1 MRKISTFL
9 LLGLSASVSGIE
21 TRDYEPLILQGSAIP
36 AALGKAVG
44 EIQLFRFVSAG
55 GTWEPVPFQI
65 DEKDGE
71 SGFFGARNGVLDA
84 ADEIVF
90 IARDLGD
97 RAAASL
103 WIEDENSRTQ
113 KRIEIAVHDP
123 LDASIRGYAYLFFT
137 PGPARST
144 FQYMEYDA
152 AKDRV
157 VSEIYDLRHG
167 THGLADSLAIR
178 PEAGGDGIDLLDR
191 QKFRLK
197 LRISIGGLSDDVVL
211 AEDTDKEFNLFKL
224 YPIRFRVSR
233 KRADVIPNHNV
244 RVLRQI
250 VLEIYA
256 KSADLEYIDSLRFTT
271 SYYPVFSE
279 FSTGILK
286 VPQMEYGG
294 VRGRVDMVLIS
305 TDLNR
310 NAKSMRFM
318 NPYNADG
325 SIVVDA
331 IPDAGILKDLVWP
344 GDNWHLIVAD
354 PAAAGVF
361 TFQASLLTLTR
372 TRRQA
377 PGSSR
382 ELYYLDSFLPNAG
395 DTGDGVSWGDTGF
408 KISGSIESDS
418 IDVSQYF
425 YYLPQNLTYSGAEQ
439 AFNQHFH
446 PLEAAIG
453 SQKYAYPVV
462 LDSDPPDAGIVLV
475 TPSPDSAFFGYTLT
489 ATALPGPMY
498 AFDHWSGDITGA
510 ANPDT
515 FFVDGPTH
523 ITAHFLKLPAITVD
537 TDPPGI
543 PFHVDGQ
550 DFGGEQTF
558 YWQTGETHQLCCD
571 SIYPVGTHTR
581 AVFTDW
587 NGASGLCLEYT
598 VPDQDDFLIGRY
610 IAQYRLIRYVQPA
623 GLGSITADPEGE
635 WFNKGTELAV
645 TAVPNPNV
653 SFIQWKGNLSG
664 TENPTMLVMDGP
676 RTIRAQFG
684 NLPPLV
690 HVPDTSFAEDDS
702 LLLSYD
708 LLDEWIEDPDDPDS
722 VMHRSL
728 SGSDLLHVVHDSLN
742 HRFLIKPAA
751 TDWNGLDTLFITV
764 ISPDGASASDSFLV
778 TVTPVPDPPGS
789 FHLLDPADETIVSE
803 WPQHIVFDWENSE
816 DPDLDPVIYRFE
828 LDSTP
833 LFNSPL
839 YILKHTITDSRYIL
853 VWPEGYI
860 NRTYYWRVWADDS
873 TGRSTGSS
881 ETFHFSLATG
891 VSDRDAGVP
900 DAFVLAPNVP
910 NPFNSS
916 TLIRFGLPVESDIK
930 LLVVNEQGKL
940 TGSLDAGRKKAGY
953 HTVSWDGK
961 NHNGLPLSSGIYF
974 IVLQAGHTTVIRKT
988 MLIR

>member
-1 MRKISTFL
+1 MMPHPSFRKPMKWIPAVL

-21 TRDYEPLILQGSAIP
+21 TRDDEPLILQGSAIP

-44 EIQLFRFVSAG
+44 EIQLFRFNSAG
-55 GTWEPVPFQI
+55 AAWEPVPFQI

-71 SGFFGARNGVLDA
+71 SGLFGSRNGVLDGN
-84 ADEIVF
+84 DEIVF

-97 RAAASL
+97 QASASN
-103 WIEDENSRTQ
+103 WIEDEYSRTQ
-113 KRIEIAVHDP
+113 KRVEISVQDP
-123 LDASIRGYAYLFFT
+123 LDASVRGYAYLFFT
-137 PGPARST
+137 PDPPRST

-152 AKDRV
+152 VKDRV
-157 VSEIYDLRHG
+157 SSEIYDLRHG

-233 KRADVIPNHNV
+233 KRADVLPNHNV
-244 RVLRQI
+244 RVVRQI

-256 KSADLEYIDSLRFTT
+256 KSADLEYVDSLKFTT
-271 SYYPVFSE
+271 SYYPAFSE

-310 NAKSMRFM
+310 NAKFMRFM
-318 NPYNADG
+318 NPYNTDG
-325 SIVVDA
+325 SIVIDA
-331 IPDAGILKDLVWP
+331 IPDAGIRKDLAWP

-354 PAAAGVF
+354 PAATGASAS
-361 TFQASLLTLTR
+361 QASLLTLTR

-377 PGSSR
+377 PGNSR

-439 AFNQHFH
+439 VFNQHFH

-462 LDSDPPDAGIVLV
+462 LDADPPDAGTVLV
-475 TPSPDSAFFGYTLT
+475 TPSPDSAYFGYTLT

-498 AFDHWSGDITGA
+498 AFDHWSGDLSGIF
-510 ANPDT
+510 NPDT
-515 FFVDGPTH
+515 FFVNGPKQ

-543 PFHVDGQ
+543 PFRVDGQ
-550 DFGGEQTF
+550 VFGGEQTF
-558 YWQTGETHQLCCD
+558 YWPAGQTHLFCCD

-587 NGASGLCLEYT
+587 NGAPGLCLEYT
-598 VPDQDDFLIGRY
+598 VPDQDDFLIGHHV
-610 IAQYRLIRYVQPA
+610 AQYRLIRYVQPA
-623 GLGSITADPEGE
+623 GLGSITVYPEGE
-635 WFNKGTELAV
+635 WFDKGTELAV

-653 SFIQWKGNLSG
+653 SFIQWKGYLSG
-664 TENPTMLVMDGP
+664 TENPTVLVMNGP

-684 NLPPLV
+684 NLPPAV
-690 HVPDTSFAEDDS
+690 VAPDTSFAEDDS
-702 LLLSYD
+702 LLLSD
-708 LLDEWIEDPDDPDS
+708 ELLNKWIEDPDDPDS
-722 VMHRSL
+722 VMQRSI
-728 SGSDLLHVVHDSLN
+728 SGSGLLHIVHDSLN
-742 HRFLIKPAA
+742 HRFLIKPPAP
-751 TDWNGLDTLFITV
+751 DWNGMDTLFITV
-764 ISPDGASASDSFLV
+764 TSPDGSSASDRFLA
-778 TVTPVPDPPGS
+778 TVTPVPD
-789 FHLLDPADETIVSE
+789 DPEIGRASCRE
-803 WPQHIVFDWENSE
+803 
-816 DPDLDPVIYRFE
+816 
-828 LDSTP
+828 
-833 LFNSPL
+833 
-839 YILKHTITDSRYIL
+839 
-853 VWPEGYI
+853 
-860 NRTYYWRVWADDS
+860 RV
-873 TGRSTGSS
+873 
-881 ETFHFSLATG
+881 
-891 VSDRDAGVP
+891 
-900 DAFVLAPNVP
+900 
-910 NPFNSS
+910 
-916 TLIRFGLPVESDIK
+916 
-930 LLVVNEQGKL
+930 
-940 TGSLDAGRKKAGY
+940 
-953 HTVSWDGK
+953 
-961 NHNGLPLSSGIYF
+961 
-974 IVLQAGHTTVIRKT
+974 
-988 MLIR
+988 

>member
-1 MRKISTFL
+1 
-9 LLGLSASVSGIE
+9 
-21 TRDYEPLILQGSAIP
+21 
-36 AALGKAVG
+36 
-44 EIQLFRFVSAG
+44 
-55 GTWEPVPFQI
+55 
-65 DEKDGE
+65 
-71 SGFFGARNGVLDA
+71 
-84 ADEIVF
+84 
-90 IARDLGD
+90 
-97 RAAASL
+97 
-103 WIEDENSRTQ
+103 
-113 KRIEIAVHDP
+113 
-123 LDASIRGYAYLFFT
+123 
-137 PGPARST
+137 
-144 FQYMEYDA
+144 MEYDA